1 MVTDAM
7 VTDLNKDQKPDIV
20 MVGEWLPVTV
30 LLNQDGKFVKDTS
43 VFQLPRSVGWWN
55 RIVEADINGDGE
67 KDLLLGNIGKNY
79 KFQPTPEKPLELYAN
94 DFDGNSTMD
103 VFLAK
108 HVKDKVVPIRGR
120 QCSSEQ
126 LPDVVKNFPTYRDF
140 ASANI
145 DQILGEKISSGL
157 HLKADNFASVMLIR
171 KGNSFEQKLLPVEA
185 QFSAVKGI
193 LVDDFNGDGNPDIL
207 TGGNWYASE
216 YETQRADQSIGE
228 LFIGDGKGGFRFLP
242 PSQSGIFIPYD
253 VRDLIAIKVG
263 PAKRKAFIAAV
274 NNMPLRL
281 FVLN

>member
-1 MVTDAM
+1 
-7 VTDLNKDQKPDIV
+7 
-20 MVGEWLPVTV
+20 
-30 LLNQDGKFVKDTS
+30 
-43 VFQLPRSVGWWN
+43 
-55 RIVEADINGDGE
+55 
-67 KDLLLGNIGKNY
+67 
-79 KFQPTPEKPLELYAN
+79 
-94 DFDGNSTMD
+94 

-108 HVKDKVVPIRGR
+108 HLKDKVVPIRGR

-126 LPDVVKNFPTYRDF
+126 LPDVVKNFPTFRDF

-145 DQILGEKISSGL
+145 DQILGDKISTGL
-157 HLKADNFASVMLIR
+157 HLKADHFASVMLIR

-193 LVDDFNGDGNPDIL
+193 LTDDFNGDGHLDIL

-228 LFIGDGKGGFRFLP
+228 LFAGDGKGGYHFVAP
-242 PSQSGIFIPYD
+242 KQSGVFIPFD
-253 VRDLIAIKVG
+253 VRELIPIKVG
-263 PAKRKAFIAAV
+263 PSKRKAFIAAV